1 MPVQQACAVVPC
13 QGRAY
18 RLLLPVVQRVLPEG
32 GPARRRQVGRA
43 RQRAAVVMRAL
54 GIDYG
59 SSRIA
64 IVGPSLLVF
73 EEVVLRPGDNFG
85 ALDVLAE
92 ITWNTVTQTKAKVV
106 AVESPIQGMSRN
118 VRTGI
123 MLAMVAGAVTV
134 AARQAGADVTHV
146 PPASWKKEV
155 IGFGNAKKEQVSE
168 YLADQHPGLFA
179 HCPSQDLVDA
189 ACLGLY
195 AETRLA

>member
-1 MPVQQACAVVPC
+1 MI
-13 QGRAY
+13 
-18 RLLLPVVQRVLPEG
+18 
-32 GPARRRQVGRA
+32 
-43 RQRAAVVMRAL
+43 AL

-64 IVGPSLLVF
+64 IVGPSGLVF
-73 EEVVLRPGDNFG
+73 EEVVLRPGDSFG

-92 ITWNTVTQTKAKVV
+92 ITWNTVTLTRAKVV

-123 MLAMVAGAVTV
+123 MLAMVAGAITV

-155 IGFGNAKKEQVSE
+155 VGFGNAKKEQVNSWLE
-168 YLADQHPGLFA
+168 AQHPGLYA
-179 HCPSQDLVDA
+179 HCGSQDLVDA
-189 ACLGLY
+189 TCLGLY
-195 AETRLA
+195 AEARLA